1 MSDGLVHGNRRL
13 VAVVLAFAL
22 IAAACGGGSDDGDS
36 DAADSGS
43 DAAVDTGASGVSIPA
58 NYARRLGIQV
68 DRDTPRVQVRTA
80 NGVIA
85 VPLVRLDSVK
95 VGGAQVDGLMATV
108 NPTMETG
115 LLGGSFF
122 NHFNYQVDPAA
133 RVISLERNH
142 AVVSGLGEDH
152 WRRRFREIRGPLT
165 ELEHYLDTEEI
176 SRPARRR
183 ELERKRDELR
193 ARLAT
198 LVVAANRDDIP
209 HAWRR

>member
-1 MSDGLVHGNRRL
+1 MRVQATVNGHQDIP
-13 VAVVLAFAL
+13 FY
-22 IAAACGGGSDDGDS
+22 I
-36 DAADSGS
+36 
-43 DAAVDTGASGVSIPA
+43 DTGASGVSIPA
-58 NYARRLGIQV
+58 NYARRLGIEV
-68 DRDTPRVQVRTA
+68 DRDTPRVQVSTA